1 MQQVRPNREA
11 AHETAVRGGGGG
23 GISTASGVPRT
34 ELSSLL
40 NNYNSSQ
47 QHCMY
52 LYQKFLIN
60 YAYFI

>member
-1 MQQVRPNREA
+1 MQQVRPNREP
-11 AHETAVRGGGGG
+11 AHETAVRGSGG
-23 GISTASGVPRT
+23 GITSAPGGPRT

-52 LYQKFLIN
+52 IYIRNL
-60 YAYFI
+60 